1 MAMVLPLI
9 ASAQSTNKALT
20 STFTTTGTYTSHTR
34 LHVPVEAAGL
44 HRNVAGDDFASFAS
58 SYSVGMWFNISQFNP
73 NKSLGCTYSV
83 LADFGT
89 DGNSNNN
96 GNWVISMSNTGALS
110 LIGHGSDNHG
120 VGSAAGS
127 IGKTVTTNEW
137 HYLLVTIDNTNDN
150 GAIAIYYD
158 GEQALNKTVTGKI
171 YYPWDD
177 EYNLHF
183 FGFGTNGLLDEVQL
197 WDKALSAEEAATA
210 FVNANAVPGMTALY
224 SFDEEAAT
232 GTFANEALGGNKS
245 YNAIWNTVS
254 GKWYSSGGFAPTYSH
269 TPTEATLGEGR
280 EIATEVNVMIMQPEE
295 GGMIALTNGET
306 EYTEEMNSILTGTQ
320 LTVKATPEEGYQ
332 LIEAYVYGID
342 MTPIAT
348 LANGES
354 FKLTGDVIV
363 TARFSNETY
372 ALTVE
377 DGGATCTV
385 KRGDEV
391 VTDLSSL
398 LGGGAPYTLTV
409 EVPEGKRLVSVK
421 QGERDLEG
429 TDGVYEFFMDEDCT
443 ITVTLADITRYAVT
457 FVQPENGTVG
467 ATYTSA
473 NGEVTLASGDEVLE
487 GTVISLTSAAEAGY
501 ILSYFTINGERATAE
516 TYTVNEA
523 VEISAVFEEG
533 LEYCTVENLTTS
545 QTRHYVNNVTLTDG
559 TNTAVVSGGAKSGT
573 RSQYVDQTSTIL
585 TSTPG
590 STINVTAS
598 AAGSWM
604 HYYLYIDFDRDGVF
618 DVDPSM
624 TTLNGDLVSHTGYN
638 ISPNNKSGN
647 EFDTADPKTCSD
659 GYTLN
664 NDQPWAHIPSFTL
677 PADMKPGNY
686 RVRLKLDWN
695 SVDPCGRD
703 NSRLYGDQ
711 KRDNG
716 IATHGTPM
724 IDFTLCVVS
733 NDYETPRTIAVK
745 SADETMGTVAIIDP
759 ATEEATVST
768 TQKNV
773 TVKATPAEDVE
784 FINWTN
790 AEGAVVATTA
800 EYSYNGEEDIELTA
814 NFGYQLTYTA
824 SSNGRVSA
832 SVDGVPAGSPSVLPK
847 GSEVEFTFTPAAGYA
862 VSELI
867 VNNVDVT
874 AEVVE
879 NVYTLTLNSKTEIS
893 VTFAELPTDV
903 NWTVEGDGEVMVNTE
918 FDIDTLEPAGEE
930 VQNGGAVNKGDMLGI
945 YFKPAEGSE
954 VKSFIVNGQTYEFD
968 EDPMFDY
975 TSSYGLLDNGYFF
988 YGIDA
993 VDGPV
998 SISVVFSTK
1007 ETEGI
1012 EGITADENDGPVEYY
1027 NLQGVRVNAENL
1039 TPGFYIVRQGSKVS
1053 KVYINK

>member
-1 MAMVLPLI
+1 MVMAMFLPLI
-9 ASAQSTNKALT
+9 ASAQSTNKAI
-20 STFTTTGTYTSHTR
+20 SASTTGGTTHNR
-34 LHVPVEAAGL
+34 LHVPMEAAGI
-44 HRNVAGDDFASFAS
+44 HRSYVEEDYASFAS
-58 SYSVGMWFNISQFNP
+58 SYSVGMWFKLDKYFSHSNSWYTNA
-73 NKSLGCTYSV
+73 NYCV

-89 DGNSNNN
+89 NNNSNNN
-96 GNWVISMSNTGALS
+96 GNWAIYVNNNGVMNLK
-110 LIGHGSDNHG
+110 GHGSDNHG
-120 VGSAAGS
+120 VGSVAGQIVPS
-127 IGKTVTTNEW
+127 VSLNDW
-137 HYLLVTIDNTNDN
+137 HYLLLTIDNSGDN
-150 GAIAIYYD
+150 GVVSIYYD
-158 GEQALNKTVTGKI
+158 GEQVASKTATCKI
-171 YYPWDD
+171 YYNWNDGD
-177 EYNLHF
+177 TYDLHF
-183 FGFGTNGLLDEVQL
+183 AGYGFNGALDEVQL
-197 WDKALSAEEAATA
+197 WNKALSADEATA
-210 FVNANAVPGMTALY
+210 AYANASSVSGLTALY
-224 SFDEEAAT
+224 SLDEEAST
-232 GTFANEALGGNKS
+232 GTFANEAIGGDKS
-245 YNAIWNTVS
+245 YNATYNALS
-254 GKWYSSGGFAPTYSH
+254 GKAYSDGGLVPVASH
-269 TPTEATLGEGR
+269 TPTTPTLVDGR
-280 EIATEVNVMIMQPEE
+280 EIATEANVIIMESE

-306 EYTEEMNSILTGTQ
+306 EYTEMQNSILTGTQ
-320 LTVKATPEEGYQ
+320 LTVKAIPEEGYQ
-332 LIEAYVYGID
+332 LIEAYVID
-342 MTPIAT
+342 MNMSPIAT
-348 LANGES
+348 LADGES

-363 TARFSNETY
+363 TGRFTNETY
-372 ALTVE
+372 ALTIE

-385 KRGDEV
+385 KRGNEV
-391 VTDLSSL
+391 VTDLSAL

-421 QGERDLEG
+421 QGNRELEG

-443 ITVTLADITRYAVT
+443 ITVTIADITRYAVT

-501 ILSYFTINGERATAE
+501 ILSHYTINGERATST

-533 LEYCTVENLTTS
+533 LEYCEPTGTPSDARYVTTLNISDNNGNS
-545 QTRHYVNNVTLTDG
+545 QNVAGNGAGKGYTD
-559 TNTAVVSGGAKSGT
+559 
-573 RSQYVDQTSTIL
+573 RTSTVF
-585 TSTPG
+585 TTNPG
-590 STINVTAS
+590 SEVTVKVTAG
-598 AAGSWM
+598 AGSWQ
-604 HYYLYIDFDRDGVF
+604 HSYFYIDYGRDGVF
-618 DVDPSM
+618 DVDA
-624 TTLNGDLVSHTGYN
+624 TKNVANGDLVTFNYYGPNGENEGYN
-638 ISPNNKSGN
+638 SLGEKQSSSNKNVVNG
-647 EFDTADPKTCSD
+647 
-659 GYTLN
+659 GL
-664 NDQPWAHIPSFTL
+664 PSFTI
-677 PADMKPGNY
+677 PADLKPGNY
-686 RVRLKLDWN
+686 RARFRLYWN
-695 SVDPCGRD
+695 NVDPCA
-703 NSRLYGDQ
+703 NLTDQ
-711 KRDNG
+711 
-716 IATHGTPM
+716 GTETGKACF
-724 IDFTLCVVS
+724 DFTICVVS
-733 NDYETPRTIAVK
+733 DDYETPRTITVK
-745 SADETMGTVAIIDP
+745 SADETMGTVAITDP
-759 ATEEATVST
+759 ATEEASVST

-790 AEGAVVATTA
+790 AEGAVVANTA

-832 SVDGVPAGSPSVLPK
+832 TVDGVAAGSPSVLPK

-862 VSELI
+862 VSSLI

-879 NVYTLTLNSKTEIS
+879 NAYTLTLNSKTEIS

-918 FDIDTLEPAGEE
+918 FDIDTLEPTGKNVE
-930 VQNGGAVNKGDMLGI
+930 NGGDVNKGDMLGI

-954 VKSFIVNGQTYEFD
+954 VKSFIVNGQEYSFD

-975 TSSYGLLDNGYFF
+975 SSSYGLLDNGYFF

-998 SISVVFSTK
+998 TISVVFSTK

-1012 EGITADENDGPVEYY
+1012 EGITADENDGPVEYF

>member
-1 MAMVLPLI
+1 MVMAMFLPLI
-9 ASAQSTNKALT
+9 ASAQSTNKAI
-20 STFTTTGTYTSHTR
+20 SASTTGGTTHNR
-34 LHVPVEAAGL
+34 LHVPMEAAGI
-44 HRNVAGDDFASFAS
+44 HRSYVEEDYASFAS
-58 SYSVGMWFNISQFNP
+58 SYSVGMWFKLDKYFSHSNSWYTNA
-73 NKSLGCTYSV
+73 NYCV

-89 DGNSNNN
+89 NNNSNNN
-96 GNWVISMSNTGALS
+96 GNWAISVNNNGVMNLN
-110 LIGHGSDNHG
+110 GHGSDNHG
-120 VGSAAGS
+120 VGSVAGQIVPS
-127 IGKTVTTNEW
+127 VSLNDW
-137 HYLLVTIDNTNDN
+137 HYLLLTIDNSGDN
-150 GAIAIYYD
+150 GVVSVYYD
-158 GEQALNKTVTGKI
+158 GEQVASKTATCKI
-171 YYPWDD
+171 YYNWNDGD
-177 EYNLHF
+177 TYDLHF
-183 FGFGTNGLLDEVQL
+183 AGYGFNGALDEVQL
-197 WDKALSAEEAATA
+197 WNKALSADEATA
-210 FVNANAVPGMTALY
+210 AYANASSVSGLTALY
-224 SFDEEAAT
+224 SLDEEAST
-232 GTFANEALGGNKS
+232 GTFANEAIGGDKS
-245 YNAIWNTVS
+245 YNATYNALS
-254 GKWYSSGGFAPTYSH
+254 GTAYSDGGLVPVKSH
-269 TPTEATLGEGR
+269 TPTTPTLVDGR
-280 EIATEVNVMIMQPEE
+280 EIATEANVIIMQPEE

-306 EYTEEMNSILTGTQ
+306 EYTEMQNSILTGTQ

-332 LIEAYVYGID
+332 LIEVYVMD
-342 MTPIAT
+342 MNMSPIAT
-348 LANGES
+348 LADGES

-363 TARFSNETY
+363 APRFTNETY
-372 ALTVE
+372 TLTIE

-385 KRGDEV
+385 KRGNEV
-391 VTDLSSL
+391 VTDLSAL

-421 QGERDLEG
+421 QGNRELEG

-457 FVQPENGTVG
+457 FVQPENGIVG

-501 ILSYFTINGERATAE
+501 ILSHYTINGERATST

-545 QTRHYVNNVTLTDG
+545 QSRHYVNNVTLTDG
-559 TNTAVVSGGAKSGT
+559 TNTAVVSGGATSGT
-573 RSQYVDQTSTIL
+573 RSQYVDQTSTVL

-598 AAGSWM
+598 AAGTWM
-604 HYYLYIDFDRDGVF
+604 HYYLYIDFGRDGVF
-618 DVDPSM
+618 DVDPSQ
-624 TTLNGDLVSHTGYN
+624 TTVNGDLVSHTGYN
-638 ISPNNKSGN
+638 ITSNGT
-647 EFDTADPKTCSD
+647 DTADPTTCSD

-703 NSRLYGDQ
+703 NSRLYGAQ
-711 KRDNG
+711 KANNG

-724 IDFTLCVVS
+724 IDFTLCIVS
-733 NDYETPRTIAVK
+733 DDYETPRTIAVK

-790 AEGAVVATTA
+790 AEGAVVANTA

-832 SVDGVPAGSPSVLPK
+832 TVDGVAAGSPSVLPK

-862 VSELI
+862 VSSLI

-879 NVYTLTLNSKTEIS
+879 NAYTLTLNSKTEIS

-918 FDIDTLEPAGEE
+918 FDIETLEPTGEE

-954 VKSFIVNGQTYEFD
+954 VKSFIVNGQEYSFD

-975 TSSYGLLDNGYFF
+975 SSSYGLLDNGYFF

-998 SISVVFSTK
+998 TISVVFSTK

-1012 EGITADENDGPVEYY
+1012 EGITADENDGPVEYF

>member
-1 MAMVLPLI
+1 MVMAMFLPLI
-9 ASAQSTNKALT
+9 ASAQSTNKAI
-20 STFTTTGTYTSHTR
+20 SASTTGGTTHNR
-34 LHVPVEAAGL
+34 LHVPMEAAGI
-44 HRNVAGDDFASFAS
+44 HRSYVEEDYASFAS
-58 SYSVGMWFNISQFNP
+58 SYSVGMWFKLDKYFSHSNSWDTNA
-73 NKSLGCTYSV
+73 NYCV

-89 DGNSNNN
+89 NNNSNNN
-96 GNWVISMSNTGALS
+96 GNWAISVNNNGVMNLK
-110 LIGHGSDNHG
+110 GHGSDNHG
-120 VGSAAGS
+120 VGSVAGQIVPS
-127 IGKTVTTNEW
+127 VSLNDW
-137 HYLLVTIDNTNDN
+137 HYLLLTIDNSGDN
-150 GAIAIYYD
+150 GVVSIYYD
-158 GEQALNKTVTGKI
+158 GEQVASKTATCKI
-171 YYPWDD
+171 YYNWNDGD
-177 EYNLHF
+177 TYDLHF
-183 FGFGTNGLLDEVQL
+183 AGYGFNGALDEVQL
-197 WDKALSAEEAATA
+197 WNKALSADEATA
-210 FVNANAVPGMTALY
+210 AYANASSVSGLTALY
-224 SFDEEAAT
+224 SLDEEAST
-232 GTFANEALGGNKS
+232 GTFANEAIGGDKS
-245 YNAIWNTVS
+245 YNATYNALS
-254 GKWYSSGGFAPTYSH
+254 GKAYSDGGLVPVASH
-269 TPTEATLGEGR
+269 TPTTPTLVDGR
-280 EIATEVNVMIMQPEE
+280 EIATEANVIIMESE

-306 EYTEEMNSILTGTQ
+306 EYTEMQNSILTGTQ
-320 LTVKATPEEGYQ
+320 LTVKAIPEEGYQ
-332 LIEAYVYGID
+332 LIEAYVMD
-342 MTPIAT
+342 MNMSPIAT
-348 LANGES
+348 LADGES

-363 TARFSNETY
+363 TGRFTNETY
-372 ALTVE
+372 ALTIE

-385 KRGDEV
+385 KRGNEV
-391 VTDLSSL
+391 VTDLSAL

-421 QGERDLEG
+421 QGNRELEG

-443 ITVTLADITRYAVT
+443 ITVTIADITRYAVT

-501 ILSYFTINGERATAE
+501 ILSHYTINGERATST

-533 LEYCTVENLTTS
+533 LEYCEPTGTPSDARYVTTLNISDNNGNS
-545 QTRHYVNNVTLTDG
+545 QNVAGNGAGKGYTD
-559 TNTAVVSGGAKSGT
+559 
-573 RSQYVDQTSTIL
+573 RTSTVF
-585 TSTPG
+585 TTNPG
-590 STINVTAS
+590 SEVTVKVTAG
-598 AAGSWM
+598 AGSWQ
-604 HYYLYIDFDRDGVF
+604 HSYFYIDYGRDGVF
-618 DVDPSM
+618 DVDATKNVS
-624 TTLNGDLVSHTGYN
+624 NGDLVTFNYYGPNGENEGYN
-638 ISPNNKSGN
+638 SLGEKQSSSNKNVVNG
-647 EFDTADPKTCSD
+647 
-659 GYTLN
+659 GL
-664 NDQPWAHIPSFTL
+664 PSFTI
-677 PADMKPGNY
+677 PADLKPGNY
-686 RVRLKLDWN
+686 RARFRLYWN
-695 SVDPCGRD
+695 NVDPCA
-703 NSRLYGDQ
+703 NLTDQ
-711 KRDNG
+711 
-716 IATHGTPM
+716 GTETGKACF
-724 IDFTLCVVS
+724 DFTICVVS
-733 NDYETPRTIAVK
+733 DDYETPRTITVK
-745 SADETMGTVAIIDP
+745 SADETMGTVAITDP
-759 ATEEATVST
+759 ATEEASVST

-790 AEGAVVATTA
+790 AEGAVVANTA

-832 SVDGVPAGSPSVLPK
+832 TVDGVAAGSPSVLPK

-862 VSELI
+862 VSSLI

-879 NVYTLTLNSKTEIS
+879 NAYTLTLNSKTEIS

-918 FDIDTLEPAGEE
+918 FDIDTLEPTGKNVE
-930 VQNGGAVNKGDMLGI
+930 NGGDVNKGDMLGI

-954 VKSFIVNGQTYEFD
+954 VKSFIVNGQEYSFD

-975 TSSYGLLDNGYFF
+975 SSSYGLLDNGYFF

-998 SISVVFSTK
+998 TISVVFSTK

-1012 EGITADENDGPVEYY
+1012 EGITADENDGPVEYF

>member
-1 MAMVLPLI
+1 MVMAMVMPLI

-44 HRNVAGDDFASFAS
+44 HRNAEGEDFASFAS
-58 SYSVGMWFNISQFNP
+58 SYSVGMWFNITKYNP
-73 NKSLGCTYSV
+73 NTSQGCTYSV

-89 DGNSNNN
+89 NGNSNNN
-96 GNWVISMSNTGALS
+96 GNWVISMSNAGALS
-110 LIGHGSDNHG
+110 LIGHGASDHG

-127 IGKTVTTNEW
+127 IGKTVTLNEW

-158 GEQALNKTVTGKI
+158 GEQALNKTVSGKI
-171 YYPWDD
+171 YYPWADQYD
-177 EYNLHF
+177 LHF
-183 FGFGTNGLLDEVQL
+183 FGYGTNGLLDEVQL
-197 WDKALSAEEAATA
+197 WNKALSADEAATA
-210 FVNANAVPGMTALY
+210 YINANAVSGMTALY

-245 YNAIWNTVS
+245 YNAIWNTVTGS
-254 GKWYSSGGFAPTYSH
+254 WYSSGGLVPTTAH
-269 TPTEATLGEGR
+269 TPTAATLGEGR
-280 EIATEVNVMIMQPEE
+280 EIATEANVIIMQPEE
-295 GGMIALTNGET
+295 GGVIALTNGET
-306 EYTEEMNSILTGTQ
+306 EYTEMQNSILTGTQ

-332 LIEAYVYGID
+332 LIEAYVMD
-342 MTPIAT
+342 MNMSPIAT

-372 ALTVE
+372 ALTLE

-391 VTDLSSL
+391 VTDLSTL

-421 QGERDLEG
+421 QGNRELEG

-501 ILSYFTINGERATAE
+501 ILSHYTINGERATST

-533 LEYCTVENLTTS
+533 LEYCEPTGTPSDARYVTTLNISDNNGNS
-545 QTRHYVNNVTLTDG
+545 QDVAGNGARKGYTD
-559 TNTAVVSGGAKSGT
+559 
-573 RSQYVDQTSTIL
+573 RTSTVF
-585 TSTPG
+585 TTNPG
-590 STINVTAS
+590 SEVTVKVTAG
-598 AAGSWM
+598 AGSWQ
-604 HYYLYIDFDRDGVF
+604 HSYFYIDYGRDGVF
-618 DVDPSM
+618 DVDA
-624 TTLNGDLVSHTGYN
+624 TKNVANGDLVTFNYYGPNGENEGYN
-638 ISPNNKSGN
+638 SLGEKQSSSNKNVVNG
-647 EFDTADPKTCSD
+647 
-659 GYTLN
+659 GL
-664 NDQPWAHIPSFTL
+664 PSFTI
-677 PADMKPGNY
+677 PADLKPGNY
-686 RVRLKLDWN
+686 RARFRLYWN
-695 SVDPCGRD
+695 NVDPCAD
-703 NSRLYGDQ
+703 LTDQ
-711 KRDNG
+711 
-716 IATHGTPM
+716 GTETGKACF
-724 IDFTLCVVS
+724 DFTICIVS
-733 NDYETPRTIAVK
+733 DDYETPRTIAVK

-773 TVKATPAEDVE
+773 TVKASPAEDVE

-790 AEGAVVATTA
+790 AEGAVVANTA

-832 SVDGVPAGSPSVLPK
+832 TVNGVAAGSPSVLPK

-862 VSELI
+862 VSSLI

-879 NVYTLTLNSKTEIS
+879 NAYTLTLNSKTEIS

-918 FDIDTLEPAGEE
+918 FDLDTLEPTGED

-954 VKSFIVNGQTYEFD
+954 VKSFIVNGQEYSFD

-1012 EGITADENDGPVEYY
+1012 EGITADENDGPVEYF